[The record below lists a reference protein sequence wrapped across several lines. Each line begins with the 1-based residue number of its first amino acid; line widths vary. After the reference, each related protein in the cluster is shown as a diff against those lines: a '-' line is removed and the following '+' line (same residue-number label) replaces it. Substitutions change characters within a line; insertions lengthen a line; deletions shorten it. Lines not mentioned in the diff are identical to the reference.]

1 MTGVFDSLTST
12 QRWIGAGL
20 VGLGLAVCGAVGSS
34 YLRTPH
40 RIDLGPDQPLPAARG
55 GQASQGEKQGRVV
68 VHVAG
73 AVRKPGLVTLASDR
87 RVKDAID
94 AAGGAVR
101 GADLG
106 RLNLAERLMD
116 GTQIYVPLV
125 GEELPDSA
133 VSVPRSEA
141 SAPTATRMAKNRQ
154 ALAPNSISINAA
166 SAAELDLLPG
176 IGPATAAKIIEYR
189 ASRGGFK
196 SVDELLDV
204 KGIGPKKLAQLRPY
218 VRL

>member
-1 MTGVFDSLTST
+1 MFESLTST
-12 QRWIGAGL
+12 QRWVGAGL

-34 YLRTPH
+34 YLRTP
-40 RIDLGPDQPLPAARG
+40 RPIDLGPDRPLPASRG
-55 GQASQGEKQGRVV
+55 GLIATEQKREQVV

-73 AVRKPGLVTLASDR
+73 AVQKPGLVTLASDR

-94 AAGGAVR
+94 AAGGAAR
-101 GADLG
+101 GADLA
-106 RLNLAERLMD
+106 RLNLAERLVD

-133 VSVPRSEA
+133 VSVSRSEGSEPA
-141 SAPTATRMAKNRQ
+141 ATRISKDRQ
-154 ALAPNSISINAA
+154 SLAPNSISINAA

-196 SVDELLDV
+196 SIDELLEV
-204 KGIGPKKLAQLRPY
+204 KGIGPKKLAQIRPY

>member
-1 MTGVFDSLTST
+1 
-12 QRWIGAGL
+12 
-20 VGLGLAVCGAVGSS
+20 
-34 YLRTPH
+34 
-40 RIDLGPDQPLPAARG
+40 
-55 GQASQGEKQGRVV
+55 V

-87 RVKDAID
+87 RVKDALD

-106 RLNLAERLMD
+106 RLNLAERLVD
-116 GTQIYVPLV
+116 GTQIYVPLI

-133 VSVPRSEA
+133 VSVPRSEG
-141 SAPTATRMAKNRQ
+141 SAPAATRIARDRQ
-154 ALAPNSISINAA
+154 SLAPNSISINAA

-196 SVDELLDV
+196 SVDELVEV
-204 KGIGPKKLAQLRPY
+204 KGIGPKKLAQIRPY